1 MPALMKPNRF
11 KQKLAEGKV
20 PVGHMLL
27 EFGVRSIPRLL
38 QNAGV
43 DFVLIDNEHSAF
55 STSEVADLIA
65 WFRATEIAP
74 FVRVPEVQYHL
85 IARTL
90 DLGAQGV
97 MVPNVKNAAEARAI
111 VDAAKYAPLGKRGVI
126 MGNANTDFQSLAPAD
141 FLVEA
146 NRTTTIICQIESV
159 EGVENVEAIASTPG
173 VDVLWVGH
181 FDLTQSQGI
190 PGQFHHDRFFDAVA
204 KVIAA
209 ARKHQLGAGIQP
221 GSVAQAEEWM
231 KLGFNVISY
240 SADYAIYTAA
250 LAAGVDEVQKL
261 ATRITA

>member
-1 MPALMKPNRF
+1 MNPNHF

-27 EFGVRSIPRLL
+27 EFGCRSIARML

-55 STSEVADLIA
+55 TTSEVADLIA

-74 FVRVPEVQYHL
+74 FVRVPEIQYHL

-97 MVPNVKNAAEARAI
+97 MIPNVKTAAEAKAV

-126 MGNANTDFQSLAPAD
+126 MGQANTDFQTLAPAD

-146 NRTTTIICQIESV
+146 NRSTTIICQIESV
-159 EGVENVEAIASTPG
+159 EGVENVEAIAATPG

-190 PGQFHHDRFFDAVA
+190 PGQFHNPIFLQAMERV
-204 KVIAA
+204 VAA
-209 ARKHQLGAGIQP
+209 AKRHNLGAGIQP
-221 GSVAQAEEWM
+221 SSLAQAEEWM
-231 KLGFNVISY
+231 KMGFNVISY
-240 SADYAIYTAA
+240 STDFAVYTAA
-250 LAAGVDEVQKL
+250 LAAGVDAVQKL
-261 ATRITA
+261 AARIAA

>member
-1 MPALMKPNRF
+1 MKPNHF

-27 EFGVRSIPRLL
+27 EFGARSIARML

-55 STSEVADLIA
+55 TTAEVADLIA

-74 FVRVPEVQYHL
+74 FVRVPEIQYHL

-97 MVPNVKNAAEARAI
+97 MIPNVKTAAEAKAV

-126 MGNANTDFQSLAPAD
+126 MGQANTDFQTLAPAD

-146 NRTTTIICQIESV
+146 NRSTTIICQIESV
-159 EGVENVEAIASTPG
+159 EGVENVEAIAATPG
-173 VDVLWVGH
+173 IDVLWVGH

-190 PGQFHHDRFFDAVA
+190 PGQFHNPIFLQAMEKIV
-204 KVIAA
+204 AA
-209 ARKHQLGAGIQP
+209 ARRHNLGAGIQP
-221 GSVAQAEEWM
+221 GSLAQAEEWM
-231 KLGFNVISY
+231 KMGFNVISY
-240 SADYAIYTAA
+240 SADFAVYTAA
-250 LAAGVDEVQKL
+250 LAAGVDAVQKL
-261 ATRITA
+261 AARITA